1 LYSDIQSVL
10 QYDHVQRA
18 DKAQGVANMT
28 IKKVGGIWFL
38 KLGRLGF
45 SFYISRRK
53 GA

>member
-1 LYSDIQSVL
+1 
-10 QYDHVQRA
+10 
-18 DKAQGVANMT
+18 MT